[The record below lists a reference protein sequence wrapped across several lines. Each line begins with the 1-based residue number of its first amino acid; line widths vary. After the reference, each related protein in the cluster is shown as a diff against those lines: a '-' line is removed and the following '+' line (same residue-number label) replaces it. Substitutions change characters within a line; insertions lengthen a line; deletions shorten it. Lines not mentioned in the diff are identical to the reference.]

1 MSEISVDD
9 CLRQWRRK
17 YGEERTGKSYGQV
30 YHAIPIKERRR
41 LLKIFFRWM
50 RMVGQE
56 KERFTRPS
64 FMAELIPIC
73 FGSAPAFDEKKR
85 RHGHEALKE
94 EVKDILAVEGIFD
107 GKKAKNNKNVQPTPK
122 TSGGGAGG
130 TATFNATQSGNG
142 GSTSTYIPGQGG
154 HSDEPAPVEPIPET
168 ERFGKEVDRSLY
180 AHLPKTPV
188 VLDEEFAKLIGVDPD
203 E

>member
-1 MSEISVDD
+1 M
-9 CLRQWRRK
+9 L
-17 YGEERTGKSYGQV
+17 GQD
-30 YHAIPIKERRR
+30 
-41 LLKIFFRWM
+41 
-50 RMVGQE
+50 

-85 RHGHEALKE
+85 RHGHEAIKE
-94 EVKDILAVEGIFD
+94 EVRDILAVEGIFN
-107 GKKAKNNKNVQPTPK
+107 GKKAKDNKNAKPTLK

-130 TATFNATQSGNG
+130 PATFNPTQSGSG
-142 GSTSTYIPGQGG
+142 GTTSTSISGKGE
-154 HSDEPAPVEPIPET
+154 HSDKPVTVEPIPEG

-180 AHLPKTPV
+180 AHIPKTPV

>member
-9 CLRQWRRK
+9 CLRKWRRR
-17 YGEERTGKSYGQV
+17 YGEERTGKSYGQT
-30 YHAIPIKERRR
+30 YHAIPIKDRRR
-41 LLKIFFRWM
+41 LLMIFFRWM
-50 RMVGQE
+50 RLLGQE
-56 KERFTRPS
+56 KERFTRAS

-107 GKKAKNNKNVQPTPK
+107 GKKARNTKNAKPEPVSKPEQKQVEKAPAPAPAPK
-122 TSGGGAGG
+122 SG
-130 TATFNATQSGNG
+130 
-142 GSTSTYIPGQGG
+142 
-154 HSDEPAPVEPIPET
+154 PVEPIPEGA
-168 ERFGKEVDRSLY
+168 RYGKEVDRSLY
-180 AHLPKTPV
+180 AHLPKVQV
-188 VLDEEFAKLIGVDPD
+188 VLDEEFAKLIGVDPN

>member
-17 YGEERTGKSYGQV
+17 YGEQRTGKSYGQV
-30 YHAIPIKERRR
+30 YHAIPIKDRRR

-50 RMVGQE
+50 RMIGQE
-56 KERFTRPS
+56 KERFTRQS

-107 GKKAKNNKNVQPTPK
+107 GKKAKNSKNSKPVAVVPASAVEKAPTQVAAPK
-122 TSGGGAGG
+122 KEGA
-130 TATFNATQSGNG
+130 A
-142 GSTSTYIPGQGG
+142 
-154 HSDEPAPVEPIPET
+154 VEPIPEGA
-168 ERFGKEVDRSLY
+168 RYGKEVDRSLY
-180 AHLPKTPV
+180 AHLPKVQV
-188 VLDEEFAKLIGVDPD
+188 VLDEEFAKLIGVDPN